1 MLISLSSGVTMNKN
15 VLRNE
20 DAFTVIELMVVAF
33 IVGVLAT
40 ISIPVFTA
48 HKKGAIKIALVADV
62 RNAASE
68 MEKAEVFSKTGF
80 KSSLPDDYVASET
93 NTVEVM
99 VEQSSSTYYC
109 LKGTNAIFDDMFV
122 YYNSTTRMLIT
133 EGTQDTSQ
141 CGAVSA
147 KEDEPYDPNK
157 DKNPGGVAGETVYAS
172 PSPSTPSNTGT
183 PSPGGATPS
192 PSAPSSPGNASPDET
207 SPTPTDEVSSGNS
220 VAPPYGYDDSKRTKY
235 DICHNGNMISP
246 ALSGILN
253 GHNDHGDD
261 IIPPIPG
268 AFFPGLNWNEVGAG
282 IWYAG
287 CEKEINKEKPVK
299 PVNGKPVT
307 PKAPAP
313 PGYNDPNA
321 VKFPICHNGNKISPS
336 LSGVVHG
343 HAGHS
348 DDIIPPITDYLP
360 AGVNWDDKGASIWH
374 DDCKGQ
380 AY

>member
-20 DAFTVIELMVVAF
+20 DAFTIIELMVVAF

-48 HKKGAIKIALVADV
+48 HKKSAIKIALVADV

-80 KSSLPDDYVASET
+80 NSSLPGDYVASET
-93 NTVEVM
+93 NTIEVM

-109 LKGTNAIFDDMFV
+109 LKGSNAIYDDMFV

-133 EGTQDTSQ
+133 EGTQDSSQ
-141 CGAVSA
+141 CGANGST
-147 KEDEPYDPNK
+147 EGQPYDPNK

-172 PSPSTPSNTGT
+172 PSPS
-183 PSPGGATPS
+183 PS
-192 PSAPSSPGNASPDET
+192 PSTTSSPGTPGTGTTPEGTNPSSEPDGA
-207 SPTPTDEVSSGNS
+207 VAGAS
-220 VAPPYGYDDSKRTKY
+220 VAPPYGYDDSNRTKY
-235 DICHNGNMISP
+235 DICHNGIMITP

-253 GHNDHGDD
+253 GHDDHGDD

-268 AFFPGLNWNEVGAG
+268 AFFPGLNWTEVGAG

-287 CEKEINKEKPVK
+287 CERELNMEKPAKPANVK
-299 PVNGKPVT
+299 KVT
-307 PKAPAP
+307 PKVPAP
-313 PGYNDPNA
+313 PGYNDEKA
-321 VKFPICHNGNKISPS
+321 VKFPICHHGNKISPS
-336 LSGVVHG
+336 LSGVFHG
-343 HAGHS
+343 HADHS
-348 DDIIPPITDYLP
+348 DDIVPPITDYLP
-360 AGVNWDDKGASIWH
+360 EGVNWDEEGASIWYA
-374 DDCKGQ
+374 DCKGQ

>member
-80 KSSLPDDYVASET
+80 NSNLPEDYFTSET

-141 CGAVSA
+141 CGAVGA

-172 PSPSTPSNTGT
+172 PSPS
-183 PSPGGATPS
+183 
-192 PSAPSSPGNASPDET
+192 APSSPGTT
-207 SPTPTDEVSSGNS
+207 SPGGTSPSPSPTDEVSSGNS
-220 VAPPYGYDDSKRTKY
+220 VAPPYGYDDPKRTKY

-268 AFFPGLNWNEVGAG
+268 AFFPGLNWTEVGSG

-299 PVNGKPVT
+299 PANGKPVI
-307 PKAPAP
+307 PKLPAP
-313 PGYNDPNA
+313 HGYNEPNA

-336 LSGVVHG
+336 LSGVIHG
-343 HAGHS
+343 HAGHN

-360 AGVNWDDKGASIWH
+360 EGLNWDDKGAAIWH
-374 DDCKGQ
+374 ADCKGHN
-380 AY
+380 YWH